1 MSYLNAPYNSFIYSF
16 AVAIYKQQEHN
27 ILTSDE

>member
-1 MSYLNAPYNSFIYSF
+1 MSYLNAYNSFIYSF